1 MLTLAL
7 DTATGVC
14 TGGLVR
20 DGHVLAEYD
29 ISVGLTHS
37 EGLMP
42 QVDQMFARTGIKKEE
57 IDRIAVSIGPGSF
70 TGLRIGLAAAEAMAY
85 AWQCGICGVNTL
97 EALAWNIPV
106 EGVVLAPVLDAQ
118 KGNYYTAF
126 YEWVHGELQ
135 EVQPVEMADAETLL
149 QQLQGC
155 GKPVLLM
162 GECEKLLKKELP
174 PGIAVASEQVRLPKA
189 SSVALAAEGMEA
201 LTGEFVFSLRP
212 YYIRKSEAE
221 ELWVSR
227 LLTLLL
233 LYRSGYLVGKYISVE
248 KAIADTKEAY
258 YDALQKADQGW
269 HEGNIDPK
277 PFIKYMLG
285 IVLSCYREFENRI
298 NIVHS
303 AGTKSTSYDIVKT
316 SALDKIGKF
325 SKQDILISCPSL
337 GSSSV
342 ESALKKLVDE
352 GILVRIGAGRKTLY
366 ARSDSLVY

>member
-14 TGGLVR
+14 TVGLVR

-70 TGLRIGLAAAEAMAY
+70 TGLRIGLAAAEAMAD

-118 KGNYYTAF
+118 KGNYYTVF
-126 YEWVHGELQ
+126 YEWVQGELQ

-149 QQLQGC
+149 QQLKAC

-162 GECEKLLKKELP
+162 GECERLLKNPLP
-174 PGIAVASEQVRLPKA
+174 AGISVAPEQVRLPKA

-221 ELWVSR
+221 ELW
-227 LLTLLL
+227 
-233 LYRSGYLVGKYISVE
+233 E
-248 KAIADTKEAY
+248 KRHP
-258 YDALQKADQGW
+258 QG
-269 HEGNIDPK
+269 
-277 PFIKYMLG
+277 
-285 IVLSCYREFENRI
+285 
-298 NIVHS
+298 
-303 AGTKSTSYDIVKT
+303 
-316 SALDKIGKF
+316 
-325 SKQDILISCPSL
+325 
-337 GSSSV
+337 
-342 ESALKKLVDE
+342 
-352 GILVRIGAGRKTLY
+352 
-366 ARSDSLVY
+366 

>member
-14 TGGLVR
+14 TVGLVR

-106 EGVVLAPVLDAQ
+106 AGVVLAPVLDAQ

-126 YEWVHGELQ
+126 YEWVQGELQ

-149 QQLQGC
+149 QQLKAC

-162 GECEKLLKKELP
+162 GECERLLKNPLP
-174 PGIAVASEQVRLPKA
+174 AGISVAPEQVRLPKA

-221 ELWVSR
+221 ELW
-227 LLTLLL
+227 
-233 LYRSGYLVGKYISVE
+233 E
-248 KAIADTKEAY
+248 KRHP
-258 YDALQKADQGW
+258 QG
-269 HEGNIDPK
+269 
-277 PFIKYMLG
+277 
-285 IVLSCYREFENRI
+285 
-298 NIVHS
+298 
-303 AGTKSTSYDIVKT
+303 
-316 SALDKIGKF
+316 
-325 SKQDILISCPSL
+325 
-337 GSSSV
+337 
-342 ESALKKLVDE
+342 
-352 GILVRIGAGRKTLY
+352 
-366 ARSDSLVY
+366 

>member
-14 TGGLVR
+14 TVGLVR

-126 YEWVHGELQ
+126 YEWVGGELK
-135 EVQPVEMADAETLL
+135 ERQPVEMADAETLL
-149 QQLQGC
+149 QQLKAC

-162 GECEKLLKKELP
+162 GECERLLKNPLP
-174 PGIAVASEQVRLPKA
+174 AGISVAPEQVRLPKA

-221 ELWVSR
+221 ELW
-227 LLTLLL
+227 
-233 LYRSGYLVGKYISVE
+233 E
-248 KAIADTKEAY
+248 KRHP
-258 YDALQKADQGW
+258 QG
-269 HEGNIDPK
+269 
-277 PFIKYMLG
+277 
-285 IVLSCYREFENRI
+285 
-298 NIVHS
+298 
-303 AGTKSTSYDIVKT
+303 
-316 SALDKIGKF
+316 
-325 SKQDILISCPSL
+325 
-337 GSSSV
+337 
-342 ESALKKLVDE
+342 
-352 GILVRIGAGRKTLY
+352 
-366 ARSDSLVY
+366 